1 MSEKILAF
9 DFGASSGRAMLGE
22 LKDGKI
28 QMQEIHRFSNDPVL
42 VNGTLHWDIL
52 RLFFE
57 IKQGIL
63 KAKVLGGFN
72 ILSIDTWG
80 VDFGIINH
88 KGDLI
93 ENPVHYR
100 DKRTDGIIDYTFKT
114 ISQKDLYMETGNQI
128 MNFNTIFQIMSLIK
142 NKSEVL
148 KYADKILL
156 IPDLLIY
163 FLTGNISAEY
173 SIASTTGLLN
183 PTTKTW
189 NYELMEKLDIDKSLF
204 PEIVQSGTL
213 VGDLSDEICEELG
226 CNKAKVIKVAQHD
239 TASAVL
245 ATPSCEKDFIYI
257 SCGTWS
263 LFGTELD
270 NSIVNQ
276 TTMKLNL
283 TNEGGFNNT
292 TRLLKNIMGLWL
304 IQQSKAYWVNQGEQV
319 TYGDLEQEALKS
331 KPFKCFID
339 PDHLSFV
346 APGNIPKKVC
356 EFCEQTGQ
364 YIPKTR
370 SEITRCIYES
380 LSFKYKYA
388 FEQIKSA
395 TSKNYNSIH
404 IIGGGTKDNFL
415 CQLTAN
421 ACNAKVIAG
430 PVEATVIG
438 NITASLLKLGEI
450 QNIDSA
456 REIIKNSFQ
465 VKSYNPEYE
474 NCEDYDL
481 AYKRFVN
488 VLNKSS
494 KG

>member
-22 LKDGKI
+22 LKNGKI

-42 VNGTLHWDIL
+42 VNGTLYWDIL

-80 VDFGIINH
+80 VDFGIIDKNG
-88 KGDLI
+88 KLI

-100 DKRTDGIIDYTFKT
+100 DKRTDSMIDYTFKT
-114 ISQKDLYMETGNQI
+114 ISQKDLYVETGNQI
-128 MNFNTIFQIMSLIK
+128 MNFNTIFQIMSLVK
-142 NKSEVL
+142 NQNKVL
-148 KYADKILL
+148 EYADKILL
-156 IPDLLIY
+156 IPDLLVY
-163 FLTGNISAEY
+163 LLTGNISAEY

-183 PTTKTW
+183 PKTKNW
-189 NYELMEKLDIDKSLF
+189 NYELMEKLNIKKEFF
-204 PEIVQSGTL
+204 PEIVQSGSY
-213 VGDLSDEICEELG
+213 VGFLSDEICDELD
-226 CNKAKVIKVAQHD
+226 CVKAKVIKVAQHD
-239 TASAVL
+239 TACAVL
-245 ATPSCEKDFIYI
+245 ATPANEKDFIYI

-270 NSIVNQ
+270 NSIVNE

-283 TNEGGFNNT
+283 TNEGGFNNK

-304 IQQSKAYWVNQGEQV
+304 IQQSKAYWINQGEQV
-319 TYGDLEQEALKS
+319 TYGDLEKEALNS

-339 PDHLSFV
+339 PDNLSFV
-346 APGNIPKKVC
+346 APGNIPKRVC
-356 EFCEQTGQ
+356 EFCEKTGQ

-370 SEITRCIYES
+370 GEITRCIYES

-388 FEQIKSA
+388 FEQIKTA
-395 TSKNYNSIH
+395 TDKNYEVIH
-404 IIGGGTKDNFL
+404 IIGGGTKDSLL
-415 CQLTAN
+415 CQLTSN
-421 ACNAKVIAG
+421 ACGVPVVAG

-438 NITASLLKLGEI
+438 NITASLVENGEI
-450 QNIDSA
+450 SNVENA
-456 REIIKNSFQ
+456 REIIKNSFET
-465 VKSYNPEYE
+465 KKYNSQG
-474 NCEDYDL
+474 NEDYEI
-481 AYKRFVN
+481 AYKRFTHI
-488 VLNKSS
+488 LTK
-494 KG
+494 